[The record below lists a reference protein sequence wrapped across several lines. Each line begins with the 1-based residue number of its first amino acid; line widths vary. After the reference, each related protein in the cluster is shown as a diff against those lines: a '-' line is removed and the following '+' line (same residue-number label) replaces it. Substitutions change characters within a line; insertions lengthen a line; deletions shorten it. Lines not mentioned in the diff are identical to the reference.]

1 MRKHHSARIAA
12 ILAVT
17 AMLLLLAGCGK
28 AAKTYTPVEM
38 TSLTEYAKSLEAAGN
53 PEAAAAVLATIPAH
67 QANMTET
74 IHSETPVA
82 SAVDELHQLQ
92 SVLNHVGGAAK

>member
-1 MRKHHSARIAA
+1 MRKHHSARIAV

-17 AMLLLLAGCGK
+17 AMLLLLAGCGEP
-28 AAKTYTPVEM
+28 AKTYTPVEM
-38 TSLTEYAKSLEAAGN
+38 PSLTEYAKSLEAAGE

-67 QANMTET
+67 QAGMTET
-74 IHSETPVA
+74 IHGEKPVA
-82 SAVDELHQLQ
+82 AAADELKQLQ